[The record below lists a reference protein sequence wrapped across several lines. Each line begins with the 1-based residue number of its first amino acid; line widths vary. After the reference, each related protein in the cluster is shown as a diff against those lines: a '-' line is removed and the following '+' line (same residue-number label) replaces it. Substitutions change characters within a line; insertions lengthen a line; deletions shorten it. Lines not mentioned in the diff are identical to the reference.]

1 MILTE
6 KVVKKSNANYPEIK
20 SLMKRA
26 FPKEELF
33 PLCLLRLFSYKKK
46 CNFTAY
52 YHHDNFV
59 GITYTIESK
68 ETLFVVYLAVNDF
81 IQSQGYGSK
90 ILENLKQ
97 KNKDK
102 SVTLF
107 IETMDS
113 TADNYKQ
120 RVKRL
125 AFYEKNGFTHLGISV
140 GGKEA
145 FVDIL
150 STDSKFS
157 LEQCKKLVKFIPM
170 KVYKTDRGKCY
181 ENNHTKQTS

>member
-6 KVVKKSNANYPEIK
+6 KPVKKSNSDYPEIER
-20 SLMKRA
+20 LMKLA

-33 PLCLLRLFSYKKK
+33 PLCLLRLFSCEKK
-46 CNFTAY
+46 CNFTAF
-52 YHHDNFV
+52 YHEVKFV
-59 GITYTIESK
+59 GLMYTVESK
-68 ETLFVVYLAVNDF
+68 ETLFVVYLAVNDS
-81 IQSQGYGSK
+81 IQSQGYGSE

-97 KNKDK
+97 KHSDK

-125 AFYEKNGFTHLGISV
+125 AFYEKNGFTHLGISA
-140 GGKEA
+140 GGKEP

-150 STDSKFS
+150 STDSEFS
-157 LEQCKKLVKFIPM
+157 LKQCKKLMKFIPM
-170 KVYKTDRGKCY
+170 RVFS
-181 ENNHTKQTS
+181 QS

>member
-1 MILTE
+1 MDKEVKSVLLTE
-6 KVVKKSNANYPEIK
+6 KVVKKSNPDYEEIA

-33 PLCLLRLFSYKKK
+33 PLCLLRLFSYEKK

-52 YHHDNFV
+52 FPDDNFV
-59 GITYTIESK
+59 GKFVGLSYTVESN
-68 ETLFVVYLAVNDF
+68 ETLFVVYLAVHDS

-97 KNKDK
+97 KYKNK

-107 IETMDS
+107 IETMD
-113 TADNYKQ
+113 TTAEKADNYAQ

-125 AFYEKNGFTHLGISV
+125 AFYEKNGFTHLGISA
-140 GGKEA
+140 GGKEP

-150 STDSKFS
+150 STDSEFS
-157 LEQCKKLVKFIPM
+157 LAQCKKLMKLIPM
-170 KVYKTDRGKCY
+170 RVFPTG
-181 ENNHTKQTS
+181 